1 MWQKV
6 NKLLG
11 NERGS
16 THWLRWIDVCRH
28 ASILLK
34 RPAVAFREERKLYM
48 LKRILA
54 FSWKKV
60 VKGTMISQGSI
71 KLFTLSESLASLCQ
85 QTFHPV
91 SKSCQHL
98 PENFSSSLKV
108 LPSFANKLFIQS
120 QSLASLCQ
128 QTFHPVLKSCWPLQ
142 WMFESIYIAFYL
154 SLVSY
159 FEVGI
164 CWKGSLGSLELFLKE
179 IKDCAIPVV

>member
-1 MWQKV
+1 MEHRFPFFISSC
-6 NKLLG
+6 LG
-11 NERGS
+11 LACGPGFAPTLHLSQNISPSGS
-16 THWLRWIDVCRH
+16 R
-28 ASILLK
+28 
-34 RPAVAFREERKLYM
+34 FY
-48 LKRILA
+48 
-54 FSWKKV
+54 
-60 VKGTMISQGSI
+60 
-71 KLFTLSESLASLCQ
+71 
-85 QTFHPV
+85 QTFHLV
-91 SKSCQHL
+91 LKSCQHL

-120 QSLASLCQ
+120 QSLASLCQPLPAFASLCQ

-179 IKDCAIPVV
+179 TKDCAIPVV